1 MAKSSTVL
9 TVWAAL
15 AGNLM
20 VALAKSVAAAM
31 TGSAAMTS
39 EAVHSLVDTVNEVL
53 LLYGISRSARPAD
66 RTHPL
71 GYGRELY
78 FWSFVVALLI
88 FALGAGVSAYEGFNR
103 IVVPQPIERPRV
115 IFAVLAASLA
125 FEGTSWWISMRAF
138 GAAKRNLGWWEAF
151 RRSKDPPAFI
161 VVFEDSAALLGI
173 AAAAAGTAAA
183 LLTGDTRWDGVAS
196 LIIAAILAGVAALL
210 AQESK
215 ELLIGERADPARFEK
230 AIAGLKESEQALYLF
245 ERIERVEERKSSA
258 ETSQTEV
265 RVARLFPAGTGVAH
279 IALGTEGTPT
289 NAAAYRGELE
299 KLLNSL
305 TWAAANGKP
314 QREAYEKVMKKQK
327 ERADLIDQT
336 RSAFV
341 FTFAGQE
348 KRGDRTLSKF
358 RMEPNPNYRPTSRSA
373 SIFTKVKG
381 FVWLDDASG
390 QMARIQGEVTDD
402 ISFGI
407 FLGKIT
413 KWNDPAI
420 AGSNKGVNLPAN
432 DIVVVHRSDGSGT
445 T

>member
-1 MAKSSTVL
+1 MARSSTVFS
-9 TVWAAL
+9 VWAAL

-20 VALAKSVAAAM
+20 VALAKFVAAAVS
-31 TGSAAMTS
+31 GSAAITS

-215 ELLIGERADPARFEK
+215 ELLIGERADPALSD
-230 AIAGLKESEQALYLF
+230 AILRTAAGIPGVCSANSIVTIQIAPHSVVATLSLDFFDTLRAPEIEQAV
-245 ERIERVEERKSSA
+245 I
-258 ETSQTEV
+258 
-265 RVARLFPAGTGVAH
+265 
-279 IALGTEGTPT
+279 
-289 NAAAYRGELE
+289 ELE
-299 KLLNSL
+299 RRIRGLYPEVTALFV
-305 TWAAANGKP
+305 KP
-314 QREAYEKVMKKQK
+314 QSVLVASALRKQAPDTSDPSVEAS
-327 ERADLIDQT
+327 L
-336 RSAFV
+336 
-341 FTFAGQE
+341 
-348 KRGDRTLSKF
+348 
-358 RMEPNPNYRPTSRSA
+358 
-373 SIFTKVKG
+373 
-381 FVWLDDASG
+381 LDDG
-390 QMARIQGEVTDD
+390 
-402 ISFGI
+402 
-407 FLGKIT
+407 
-413 KWNDPAI
+413 
-420 AGSNKGVNLPAN
+420 
-432 DIVVVHRSDGSGT
+432 
-445 T
+445 